1 MVNYRLIQGE
11 CAALRVV
18 LRVIVTGLGGS
29 RPMRYVEVE
38 TQGESKSAI
47 VNCSQVAYLAESIY
61 GTAIHFTSG
70 EYLICVG
77 ELRAIAERLFG
88 AGSEEMLL
96 LQSRP
101 SEEPAL
107 RLR

>member
-1 MVNYRLIQGE
+1 
-11 CAALRVV
+11 
-18 LRVIVTGLGGS
+18 
-29 RPMRYVEVE
+29 MRYVEVE

-77 ELRAIAERLFG
+77 ELRDIAERLFG
-88 AGSEEMLL
+88 ASSEEMLL
-96 LQSRP
+96 LQP
-101 SEEPAL
+101 NAGAEPLL
-107 RLR
+107 RLK